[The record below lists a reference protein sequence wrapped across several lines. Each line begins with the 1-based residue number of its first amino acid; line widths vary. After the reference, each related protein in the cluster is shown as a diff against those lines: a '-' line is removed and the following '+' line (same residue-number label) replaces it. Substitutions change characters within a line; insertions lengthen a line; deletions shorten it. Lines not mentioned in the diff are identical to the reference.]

1 MIRRPPRPTRTDTLF
16 PYTTLFLSF
25 SVDDKGNIKEALAA
39 AAQITDENERL
50 PHKTQFSSGDHA
62 KRIAQIRKK
71 RIPRTSIAKELSR
84 IPQNKSDAETGLEVG
99 KHTWRGLVAGV
110 MSARKDAEAQ
120 KDAKLAE
127 ELEEARQAQKEL
139 DRRETDDADSQARSE
154 EHTSELQ
161 SLMRH

>member
-1 MIRRPPRPTRTDTLF
+1 MS
-16 PYTTLFLSF
+16 YVVYLSVTYVCCF
-25 SVDDKGNIKEALAA
+25 FFFFK
-39 AAQITDENERL
+39 Q
-50 PHKTQFSSGDHA
+50 KTAYEMRISDWSSDVCSSDL
-62 KRIAQIRKK
+62 IAQIRKK

-139 DRRETDDADSQARSE
+139 DRREKDDADSQDKAKKTVDEKAETRE
-154 EHTSELQ
+154 QRGKTTH
-161 SLMRH
+161 RKK

>member
-1 MIRRPPRPTRTDTLF
+1 MVRRPPRSTRTDTLF
-16 PYTTLFLSF
+16 PYTTLF
-25 SVDDKGNIKEALAA
+25 
-39 AAQITDENERL
+39 R
-50 PHKTQFSSGDHA
+50 
-62 KRIAQIRKK
+62 
-71 RIPRTSIAKELSR
+71 SIAKELSR

-139 DRRETDDADSQARSE
+139 DRREKDDADSQDKAKKTVAEKAETRENDDRTE
-154 EHTSELQ
+154 ERREGK
-161 SLMRH
+161 REVKKGRD

>member
-1 MIRRPPRPTRTDTLF
+1 MRISDWSSDVCSSDL
-16 PYTTLFLSF
+16 
-25 SVDDKGNIKEALAA
+25 
-39 AAQITDENERL
+39 QITDENERL

-110 MSARKDAEAQ
+110 MSARKDA
-120 KDAKLAE
+120 
-127 ELEEARQAQKEL
+127 
-139 DRRETDDADSQARSE
+139 RSE

-161 SLMRH
+161 SLMRISYAVFCLKKK

>member
-84 IPQNKSDAETGLEVG
+84 IPQHKSDAE
-99 KHTWRGLVAGV
+99 
-110 MSARKDAEAQ
+110 
-120 KDAKLAE
+120 
-127 ELEEARQAQKEL
+127 
-139 DRRETDDADSQARSE
+139 RSE
-154 EHTSELQ
+154 ERRVGNECVSRSRSRWSPYH
-161 SLMRH
+161 